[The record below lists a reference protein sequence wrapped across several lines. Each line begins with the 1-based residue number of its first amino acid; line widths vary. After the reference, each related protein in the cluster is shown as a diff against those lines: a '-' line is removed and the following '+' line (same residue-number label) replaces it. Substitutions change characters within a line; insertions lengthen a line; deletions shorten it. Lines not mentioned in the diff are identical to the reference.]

1 MVHLNLKA
9 GVVGLPF
16 LNNLN
21 SSGSGAGSGASAMA
35 AATTMSTSTHVLYG
49 VAGSTDGVAG
59 LPLPT
64 PPPAAAAS
72 PSMAGGAGASGT
84 ESTPLTLAISSDL
97 GKDTA
102 VAIVPAVLENV
113 SRSGKLALLA
123 AGASGNKVLKVLTG
137 EADAAV
143 LNLKASKDESAS
155 ISPPLY
161 VFPSTRL
168 APYVYV
174 RLYEREGMSG
184 REKDSCVCVCTCM
197 HVHNLDIALKRTLP
211 CVALLSSCRGFS
223 PSVLC

>member
-1 MVHLNLKA
+1 MDMHASLPTTDPPFLSVHSYNTDGHSITLPLSSRDCMPMVWMLTFSSVYCRRIVHLNLKA
-9 GVVGLPF
+9 GVVGIPF

-21 SSGSGAGSGASAMA
+21 CGSGAGAGASATV

-72 PSMAGGAGASGT
+72 PSMAGGAEASGT
-84 ESTPLTLAISSDL
+84 DADAGTASTPLTLAISSDL

-102 VAIVPAVLENV
+102 VEIVPAVLENV
-113 SRSGKLALLA
+113 SCSGKLALLA

-155 ISPPLY
+155 AC
-161 VFPSTRL
+161 PSL
-168 APYVYV
+168 
-174 RLYEREGMSG
+174 
-184 REKDSCVCVCTCM
+184 CVCVHLRC
-197 HVHNLDIALKRTLP
+197 
-211 CVALLSSCRGFS
+211 
-223 PSVLC
+223 